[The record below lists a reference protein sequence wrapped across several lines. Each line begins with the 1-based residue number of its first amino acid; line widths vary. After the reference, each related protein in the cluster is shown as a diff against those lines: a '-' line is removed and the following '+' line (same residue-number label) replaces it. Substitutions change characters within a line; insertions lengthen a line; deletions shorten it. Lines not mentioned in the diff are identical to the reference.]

1 MGRRLR
7 TSVPQTDKMLVPQW
21 SYLKSFREVDRHFK
35 GKQKENFD
43 ARHRVKDLPPIP
55 NETDVWVTS
64 ESEPVS
70 GKVVAPADRPRS
82 YVVDTPS
89 GQIKRN
95 HSQLIVVP
103 SENSE
108 SYKTTQQPEVETSPP
123 RRIMTRSKT
132 GTAVNLPDRL

>member
-1 MGRRLR
+1 M
-7 TSVPQTDKMLVPQW
+7 
-21 SYLKSFREVDRHFK
+21 DRHFK